1 MSESSERFPLF
12 PLGLVLLPGE
22 VVPLHIFEERYK
34 TMIGECLDQGTE
46 FGIVWSGD
54 EGVRD
59 VGCAAEVA
67 QLIERTEDGRM
78 NILAKGTRRFTLE
91 RRIEDMPYP
100 AGDVTWT
107 EDTDPEEG
115 DAGVPARKAYA
126 DLVERVTDTR
136 PEESDL
142 TELDA
147 YGMASTIAF
156 DPGEKQGL
164 LELLTEDGRLELLTR
179 LCTTALENL
188 TRSQEAAQRAS
199 TNGKVHHSEHR
210 DRARLVTPGRTGRP
224 GLDRGHRRRG
234 HQLRADADRAHD
246 DPRRPGDALGGDV
259 HDGQHLGRSWLLLG
273 GLLPFDYDDITIE
286 RVEPGRW
293 FQEDSTMLSQRSW
306 RHHRAVEPDRR
317 WPPARSP
324 TRSRSS
330 PACPSFRC
338 GCSSSSSARPS
349 PTATAACGAATG
361 RA

>member
-34 TMIGECLDQGTE
+34 TMIDECLDQGTE

-67 QLIERTEDGRM
+67 QLIETTEDGRM
-78 NILAKGTRRFTLE
+78 NILVKGTRRFTLE
-91 RRIEDMPYP
+91 RRIDDMPYP

-142 TELDA
+142 TELDS

-199 TNGKVHHSEHR
+199 TNGKVHH
-210 DRARLVTPGRTGRP
+210 
-224 GLDRGHRRRG
+224 
-234 HQLRADADRAHD
+234 
-246 DPRRPGDALGGDV
+246 
-259 HDGQHLGRSWLLLG
+259 
-273 GLLPFDYDDITIE
+273 
-286 RVEPGRW
+286 
-293 FQEDSTMLSQRSW
+293 
-306 RHHRAVEPDRR
+306 
-317 WPPARSP
+317 
-324 TRSRSS
+324 
-330 PACPSFRC
+330 
-338 GCSSSSSARPS
+338 
-349 PTATAACGAATG
+349 
-361 RA
+361 